1 MHLGSN
7 MLPRL
12 LSLQPLQSYIMQSLQ
27 SKDPLT
33 LLIALEYLQLEKKM
47 ETLSFLP
54 SHNT

>member
-47 ETLSFLP
+47 ETRSFLP